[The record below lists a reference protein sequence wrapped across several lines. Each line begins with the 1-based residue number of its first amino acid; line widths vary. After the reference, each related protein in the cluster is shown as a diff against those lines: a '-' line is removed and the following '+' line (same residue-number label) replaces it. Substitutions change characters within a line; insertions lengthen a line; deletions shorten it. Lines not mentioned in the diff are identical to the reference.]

1 MSVKE
6 LIKNEVD
13 RLPENV
19 LVEVYDFIQ
28 FLEVKKERNL
38 LAMASQEL
46 SVPSFQKIWD
56 NEEDAAYD
64 NL

>member
-13 RLPENV
+13 RLPEN
-19 LVEVYDFIQ
+19 LLAEVYDFMQ
-28 FLEVKKERNL
+28 FLEVKKERNF
-38 LAMASQEL
+38 LAKASQEM
-46 SVPSFQKIWD
+46 SAPSFQKVWD
-56 NEEDAAYD
+56 NEEDAVYD

>member
-1 MSVKE
+1 MSVRE

-13 RLPENV
+13 RLPEN
-19 LVEVYDFIQ
+19 LLIEVYDFMQ

-38 LAMASQEL
+38 LAKASQEL
-46 SVPSFQKIWD
+46 SAPSFQKIWD
-56 NEEDAAYD
+56 NEEDAVYD

>member
-13 RLPENV
+13 RLPEN
-19 LVEVYDFIQ
+19 LLAEVYDFMQ
-28 FLEVKKERNL
+28 FLEVKKERNF
-38 LAMASQEL
+38 LAKASQEM
-46 SVPSFQKIWD
+46 SAPSFQKVLD
-56 NEEDAAYD
+56 NEEDAVYD

>member
-19 LVEVYDFIQ
+19 LVEVYDFMQ

-38 LAMASQEL
+38 LARASQEL
-46 SVPSFQKIWD
+46 SAPSFQKIWD

>member
-1 MSVKE
+1 MSVRE

-13 RLPENV
+13 RLPENI
-19 LVEVYDFIQ
+19 LAEVYDFMQ

-38 LAMASQEL
+38 LAKASQEL

-56 NEEDAAYD
+56 NEEDAVYD